1 MFMLSLALLQSPA
14 ASVAFASDDDES
26 SDLEESDE
34 DKGKK
39 RKSSSK
45 KQTQVREITR
55 GFYAK
60 TDVGVAFF
68 VLPPFSQSISSG
80 TLVSLS
86 LGQDFVDNE
95 RSSMAWEVA
104 LSQGL
109 HNGIDVDN
117 QEITVVDGCVNPEDL
132 SGRGA
137 CTEGDLRTYTLQLN
151 YEASTYLT
159 RRVGIGLRVGGGVM
173 YSPLLMDSAY
183 YTDTVL
189 PEYQGQ
195 AGIANAIVPMVFG
208 GPTLEYYTKL
218 SHFSVGIDVDAAY
231 YIGWSLAVNAAGT
244 LKYTF

>member
-26 SDLEESDE
+26 SDLEESEE

-39 RKSSSK
+39 RKSTSK

-60 TDVGVAFF
+60 ADVGVAAF

-86 LGQDFVDNE
+86 LGQDFVDTE
-95 RSSMAWEVA
+95 RLSMAWEVA
-104 LSQGL
+104 LAQGL
-109 HNGIDVDN
+109 HNGIETQV
-117 QEITVVDGCVNPEDL
+117 EFVPDGCL
-132 SGRGA
+132 TGGA

-151 YEASTYLT
+151 YEVSTYVT
-159 RRVGIGLRVGGGVM
+159 RRVGVGLRAGGGLM
-173 YSPLLMDSAY
+173 YSPLLMDSEY
-183 YTDTVL
+183 YATTVVPL
-189 PEYQGQ
+189 YGGQ
-195 AGIANAIVPMVFG
+195 AGISNAFVPMVFG